1 MERRLAMLYC
11 LKKEEVKKVKNS
23 HFIAEFVNAEMLS
36 ATYVTDENAARE
48 IIPKPLLPTKTPLA
62 TVFVARYP
70 ETNFGCVYNEG
81 ALFLHCEYKKER
93 GLYCLSMPVDDDMA
107 MVAGRESFGYPKK
120 MADKITLEK
129 TENRV
134 FGSVIRKK
142 KEILRIE
149 CELMKE
155 VTSNF
160 MEDVWVPTKDWDG
173 TPCYRV
179 INFLYKYFLN
189 PGGTGFDYLPRLI
202 REPTLKRK
210 KGEVLEGRGEV
221 KVSSSPFDPLGDVP
235 VKEIRNMNYGKWH
248 NTMLPGK
255 VIGRAWNPLRF
266 LKHAFF
272 KIDIVPTLLRNYDPS
287 AEKRA
292 REIMRAARKF

>member
-1 MERRLAMLYC
+1 MLYC
-11 LKKEEVKKVKNS
+11 LKKEELEKLKRT
-23 HFIAEFVNAEMLS
+23 HFMPEFINAEMLS

-81 ALFLHCEYKKER
+81 ALFLHCEYRKET

-107 MVAGRESFGYPKK
+107 MVGGREQFGYPKK
-120 MADKITLEK
+120 IADKITLEK

-134 FGSVIRKK
+134 VGSVIRKK
-142 KEILRIE
+142 EEILRIE

-155 VTSNF
+155 LPSNF
-160 MEDVWVPTKDWDG
+160 KDDVWVQTKDWDG

-179 INFLYKYFLN
+179 IAFLYKFFQS
-189 PGGTGFDYLPRLI
+189 PDGTRFDYLPRLI
-202 REPTLKRK
+202 REPLIMRK

-221 KVSSSPFDPLGDVP
+221 TVSSSPFDPLGDVP
-235 VKEIRNMNYGKWH
+235 VKEMRNMVYGKWH

-255 VIGRAWNPLRF
+255 VIGRAWNPLKFSR
-266 LKHAFF
+266 HAFF
-272 KIDIVPTLLRNYDPS
+272 KTDFVPTRLKNYDPS

-292 REIMRAARKF
+292 REIMEVARKF

>member
-1 MERRLAMLYC
+1 MLYC
-11 LKKEEVKKVKNS
+11 LKKEELQKLKKT
-23 HFIAEFVNAEMLS
+23 HFMPEFVNAEMLS

-70 ETNFGCVYNEG
+70 ETNFGCIYNEG

-107 MVAGRESFGYPKK
+107 MVGGREQLGYPKK

-134 FGSVIRKK
+134 VGSVIRKK
-142 KEILRIE
+142 QEILRIE
-149 CELMKE
+149 CELTKE
-155 VTSNF
+155 VPSNF
-160 MEDVWVPTKDWDG
+160 MEDVGVQTKDWDG

-179 INFLYKYFLN
+179 IAFLYKYFPS
-189 PGGTGFDYLPRLI
+189 PGGMGFDYLPRLV
-202 REPTLKRK
+202 REATLMRK

-235 VKEIRNMNYGKWH
+235 VKEIRNIVYGKWH

-255 VIGRAWNPLRF
+255 VIGRAWNPF
-266 LKHAFF
+266 KFSKHAFF
-272 KIDIVPTLLRNYDPS
+272 KTDVVPTLLQNYDPS

-292 REIMRAARKF
+292 REIMKVARKF

>member
-1 MERRLAMLYC
+1 MLYC
-11 LKKEEVKKVKNS
+11 LKKEELEKLKRT

-36 ATYVTDENAARE
+36 ATYVTDEDAARE

-107 MVAGRESFGYPKK
+107 MVGGREQFGYPKK

-134 FGSVIRKK
+134 VGSVIRKK
-142 KEILRIE
+142 EEILRIE

-155 VTSNF
+155 VPSNF
-160 MEDVWVPTKDWDG
+160 MDDVGIQTKDWNG

-179 INFLYKYFLN
+179 IAFLYKYFQS
-189 PGGTGFDYLPRLI
+189 PGGMGFDYLPRLI
-202 REPTLKRK
+202 REPTLMRK

-235 VKEIRNMNYGKWH
+235 VKEIRNMVYGKWH

-255 VIGRAWNPLRF
+255 VIGRAWNPLKF
-266 LKHAFF
+266 LRHAFF
-272 KIDIVPTLLRNYDPS
+272 KTDIVPTLLQNYDPS

-292 REIMRAARKF
+292 RKIMKVARKF

>member
-1 MERRLAMLYC
+1 MLYC
-11 LKKEEVKKVKNS
+11 LKKEELEKLKRT

-107 MVAGRESFGYPKK
+107 MVGGREQFGYPKK

-134 FGSVIRKK
+134 VGSVIRKK
-142 KEILRIE
+142 EEILRIE

-155 VTSNF
+155 VPSNF
-160 MEDVWVPTKDWDG
+160 RDDMWVQTKDWNG

-179 INFLYKYFLN
+179 IAFLYKYFQS
-189 PGGTGFDYLPRLI
+189 PGGMGFDYLPRLI
-202 REPTLKRK
+202 REPTLMRK
-210 KGEVLEGRGEV
+210 KGNVLEGRGKV

-235 VKEIRNMNYGKWH
+235 VKEIRNMVYGKWH

-255 VIGRAWNPLRF
+255 VIGRAWNPLKF
-266 LKHAFF
+266 LKHAFYKTDF
-272 KIDIVPTLLRNYDPS
+272 VPTLLQNYDPS

-292 REIMRAARKF
+292 REIMKVARKF

>member
-1 MERRLAMLYC
+1 MP
-11 LKKEEVKKVKNS
+11 
-23 HFIAEFVNAEMLS
+23 EFVNAEMLS

-107 MVAGRESFGYPKK
+107 RVGGREQLGYPKK

-134 FGSVIRKK
+134 VGSVIRKK
-142 KEILRIE
+142 QEILRIE

-155 VTSNF
+155 VPSNF
-160 MEDVWVPTKDWDG
+160 MDDVGVQTEDWDG

-179 INFLYKYFLN
+179 IAFLYKYFPS
-189 PGGTGFDYLPRLI
+189 PGGMGFDYLPRLV
-202 REPTLKRK
+202 REATLMRK

-235 VKEIRNMNYGKWH
+235 VKEIRTIVYGKWN

-255 VIGRAWNPLRF
+255 VIGRAWNPF
-266 LKHAFF
+266 KFSKHAFF
-272 KIDIVPTLLRNYDPS
+272 KTDIVPTLLQNYDPS

-292 REIMRAARKF
+292 REIMKVARKF

>member
-1 MERRLAMLYC
+1 MLYS
-11 LKKEEVKKVKNS
+11 LKKEELEKLKRT
-23 HFIAEFVNAEMLS
+23 HFMSEFVNAEMLH

-48 IIPKPLLPTKTPLA
+48 IIPKPLLPTETPLA

-93 GLYCLSMPVDDDMA
+93 GMYCLSMPVDDDMA
-107 MVAGRESFGYPKK
+107 MVGGREQFGYPKK

-134 FGSVIRKK
+134 VGSVIRKK
-142 KEILRIE
+142 EEILRIE

-155 VTSNF
+155 VPSDF
-160 MEDVWVPTKDWDG
+160 MDEVGVQIKDWDG
-173 TPCYRV
+173 TPCYKV
-179 INFLYKYFLN
+179 IAFLYKYFQS
-189 PGGTGFDYLPRLI
+189 PGGMRFDYLPRLI
-202 REPTLKRK
+202 REPVLFRK

-221 KVSSSPFDPLGDVP
+221 KVSSSPFDPLGEVP
-235 VKEIRNMNYGKWH
+235 VKEVRTMFYGKWH

-255 VIGRAWNPLRF
+255 VIGRAWNPLKF
-266 LKHAFF
+266 SKHAFYKTDF
-272 KIDIVPTLLRNYDPS
+272 VPTLLHNYDPS

-292 REIMRAARKF
+292 RERMKVARKF

>member
-1 MERRLAMLYC
+1 MLYC
-11 LKKEEVKKVKNS
+11 LKKEEVEKLKRT

-107 MVAGRESFGYPKK
+107 MVAGREQFGYPKK

-134 FGSVIRKK
+134 VGSVIRKK
-142 KEILRIE
+142 EEILRIE

-155 VTSNF
+155 VTSNL

-179 INFLYKYFLN
+179 INFLYKYFLS

-272 KIDIVPTLLRNYDPS
+272 KTDFVPTLLQNYDPS

-292 REIMRAARKF
+292 REIMKVARRF

>member
-1 MERRLAMLYC
+1 MLYC
-11 LKKEEVKKVKNS
+11 LKKEELQKLKKT
-23 HFIAEFVNAEMLS
+23 HFMPEFVNAEMLS

-70 ETNFGCVYNEG
+70 ETNFGCIYNEG

-107 MVAGRESFGYPKK
+107 MVGSREQYGYPKK
-120 MADKITLEK
+120 MADKITVEK

-134 FGSVIRKK
+134 VGSVIRKK
-142 KEILRIE
+142 EEILRIE
-149 CELMKE
+149 CELTKE
-155 VTSNF
+155 VPSNF
-160 MEDVWVPTKDWDG
+160 MDDVGVQTEDWDG

-179 INFLYKYFLN
+179 IAFLYKYFPS
-189 PGGTGFDYLPRLI
+189 PGGMGFDYLPRLV
-202 REPTLKRK
+202 REATLMRK

-235 VKEIRNMNYGKWH
+235 VKEIRNTVYGKWH

-255 VIGRAWNPLRF
+255 VIGRAWNPF
-266 LKHAFF
+266 KFSKHAFF
-272 KIDIVPTLLRNYDPS
+272 KTDVVPTLLQNYDPS

-292 REIMRAARKF
+292 REIMKVARKF

>member
-1 MERRLAMLYC
+1 MLYC
-11 LKKEEVKKVKNS
+11 LKKEEVEKLKRT
-23 HFIAEFVNAEMLS
+23 HFIAQFLNAEMLS

-81 ALFLHCEYKKER
+81 ALLLHCEYKKER
-93 GLYCLSMPVDDDMA
+93 GLYCLSMPVDEDMA
-107 MVAGRESFGYPKK
+107 MVAGREKFGFPKK

-134 FGSVIRKK
+134 VGRVIRKK
-142 KEILRIE
+142 EEILRIE

-155 VTSNF
+155 MTSNF
-160 MEDVWVPTKDWDG
+160 MEDVWVQTKDWDG

-179 INFLYKYFLN
+179 INFLYKYFLS

-202 REPTLKRK
+202 REPVLMRK

-248 NTMLPGK
+248 NTMLAGK
-255 VIGRAWNPLRF
+255 VIGRAWNPFRF

-272 KIDIVPTLLRNYDPS
+272 KADFFPTLLQNYDPS
-287 AEKRA
+287 VEKRA
-292 REIMRAARKF
+292 KEIMKVARKF